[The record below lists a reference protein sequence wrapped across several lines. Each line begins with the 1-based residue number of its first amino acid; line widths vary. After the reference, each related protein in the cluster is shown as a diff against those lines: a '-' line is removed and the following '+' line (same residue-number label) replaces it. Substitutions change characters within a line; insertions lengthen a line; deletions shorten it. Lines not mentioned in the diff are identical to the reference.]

1 MDMRYAAGLLV
12 MAVLSLLGS
21 QSALGQ
27 TGAADASEVGAPQAP
42 LRSQECLRAIEAQA
56 EERGISKAIYEHLR
70 VLSPRHEVLNAVQ
83 SQAEFETPIWEY
95 IDASVTETR
104 ITNGQGKLAEWGPL
118 LDAVE
123 ARFGV
128 DRHILVAIW
137 GIESS
142 YGAVLEDLAVVK
154 PVVQSLGT
162 LACSDGS
169 RAAFWRN
176 ELLAAI
182 ATPRER
188 RCDAG
193 SNDGLVGGSHGSHSV
208 YALDLSEPRH

>member
-1 MDMRYAAGLLV
+1 MDMRYAAALLV
-12 MAVLSLLGS
+12 TAILSLLGS
-21 QSALGQ
+21 KSALGQ
-27 TGAADASEVGAPQAP
+27 TGATDPSESGAPQAP
-42 LRSQECLRAIEAQA
+42 LQFQECLRAIEAQA
-56 EERGISKAIYEHLR
+56 EERGISKAVYEHLQ

-154 PVVQSLGT
+154 PVVQSLAT
-162 LACSDGS
+162 LACSDTS
-169 RAAFWRN
+169 RAAFWR
-176 ELLAAI
+176 
-182 ATPRER
+182 ATSSSQ
-188 RCDAG
+188 RCNC
-193 SNDGLVGGSHGSHSV
+193 S
-208 YALDLSEPRH
+208 R